1 MLCASLKVDINSTP
15 TSSEDKPHTEQKKKK
30 SQMNNLPK
38 ATSPLTDTH
47 THRQRHTQKDTFCCQ
62 FLNKFSFAS
71 HKQPQVVSA
80 IVEAFKLWNY
90 ITHVYRDVF
99 VRFPELSK
107 HSRRKETGGI
117 KKKKRK
123 ILEVFQHCSKRCN

>member
-1 MLCASLKVDINSTP
+1 
-15 TSSEDKPHTEQKKKK
+15 
-30 SQMNNLPK
+30 MNNLPK

-117 KKKKRK
+117 KKKKERFWK
-123 ILEVFQHCSKRCN
+123 CSNIAVKDVTECWNMSVCCSVHLQAQLEGREEHSRTG